1 MATATLR
8 RPQLRR
14 HRLTLLYIG
23 PDSAGIALTPRQF
36 DEADFLEGWR
46 YELIK
51 GVLVVSPTPLE
62 KERDP
67 NDELGHMLRTY
78 QETHP
83 QGRCIDKTLP
93 EHTVPVRRNRRRAD
107 RVIWVGL
114 GRVPTRR
121 DVPSVIGEFVS
132 KGKRDWVRDY
142 VEKRDEYMAIG
153 VLEYWV
159 FDRFRRT
166 MTVFT
171 RQGRRIKKQ
180 VVGENETY
188 ATPLLP
194 GFELPLKKL
203 FALADEWEES
213 TDY

>member
-1 MATATLR
+1 MATGTLR
-8 RPQLRR
+8 QPMARRPRP
-14 HRLTLLYIG
+14 TGLYLG
-23 PDSAGIALTPRQF
+23 PDSAGITLTPRQF

-46 YELIK
+46 YELIH

-62 KERDP
+62 QERDP
-67 NDELGHMLRTY
+67 NEELGVILRNY
-78 QETHP
+78 RGTHP

-93 EHTVPVRRNRRRAD
+93 EHTVRVRRNRRRAD
-107 RVIWVGL
+107 RVIWIGL

-121 DVPSVIGEFVS
+121 DVPSVIAEFVS

-171 RQGRRIKKQ
+171 RQGRRIKKATL
-180 VVGENETY
+180 GENGTY
-188 ATPLLP
+188 ITSLLP